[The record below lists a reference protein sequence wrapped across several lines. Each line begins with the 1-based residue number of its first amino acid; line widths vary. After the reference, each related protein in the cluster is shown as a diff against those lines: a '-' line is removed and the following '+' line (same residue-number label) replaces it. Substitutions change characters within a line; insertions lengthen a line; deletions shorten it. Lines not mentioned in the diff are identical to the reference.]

1 MEKKQAQES
10 LWQGLSSVGSATV
23 DSHEDRWVPL
33 DWKQILWSPVSQ
45 EKKQ

>member
-10 LWQGLSSVGSATV
+10 LWQGLSSVESSMA
-23 DSHEDRWVPL
+23 DCRKDRWVPL
-33 DWKQILWSPVSQ
+33 DLKQILWSPVSQ